1 MKRVVTLMIG
11 VAMTA
16 TAFSQLS
23 IGIQG
28 TGNLSDANIE
38 ANDLASPTKKSR
50 VLPGAGVVADLAVSP
65 KLTIRTGVNFLQSG
79 ITLKASMAGI
89 PGEIEEI
96 AIKGKLNMN
105 YLQVPLNVLYTSN
118 GLVKFYV
125 GGGPYFSYAVSGKST
140 QETTIK
146 FSDGSTETE
155 KEETDPFEKDDEGE
169 TYWKRTDF
177 GVGAIA
183 GVKLPGGLFA
193 NVGYQFSFANLS
205 KADGEKYNNRGLQ
218 LTIGY
223 YLWRK

>member
-23 IGIQG
+23 IGVQA

-38 ANDLASPTKKSR
+38 AADFVSSTKKAR
-50 VLPGAGVVADLAVSP
+50 ALPGAGVVADIAVSP
-65 KLTIRTGVNFLQSG
+65 KVTVRTGVNFLQSG
-79 ITLKASMAGI
+79 ITLKASTPGI
-89 PGEIEEI
+89 PGEIDEI

-118 GLVKFYV
+118 GPVKFYV

-169 TYWKRTDF
+169 SYWKRTDF
-177 GVGAIA
+177 GIGAIA

-193 NVGYQFSFANLS
+193 NVGYQYSFANLS
-205 KADGEKYNNRGLQ
+205 KADDEKYNNRGLQ